1 MAHETRAKTVLELA
15 SITLEQNRVRQ
26 ELKMATGGFHETEGR
41 AIAPLRAAIRRAE
54 ELKLPADVLA
64 PARTALAEEERR
76 SQVMAAELAAA
87 TAGDNPEE
95 LRAALRRCAEVGP
108 DPDGTLGRR
117 VARARAALR
126 RMLVL
131 QQAVPIKC
139 ADPKTAKPLESR
151 RAAKRLRPS
160 DLEFWSPC
168 HKRPAEMSK
177 MVAGSVEHAPI
188 SKLWCGQGPGLCVEP
203 CHSIFFGVSPSTEQ
217 QTLRSLK
224 LTNASGTRIAF
235 KVKLT
240 CREFYL
246 VLPRC
251 CGTLCPGEV
260 RELQLALK
268 PNWQEMP
275 SGSRRLMVHEMQ
287 VGPEEEV
294 PRGAWSYMRERITQH
309 KVRISFGDE
318 TGSRSRSRSACGY
331 EPDNLD

>member
-1 MAHETRAKTVLELA
+1 
-15 SITLEQNRVRQ
+15 LEQNRARQ
-26 ELKMATGGFHETEGR
+26 ELKMATGGLHETEGR
-41 AIAPLRAAIRRAE
+41 AIVPLRAAIRKAE
-54 ELKLPADVLA
+54 ELKLPVDVLA
-64 PARTALAEEERR
+64 PARSALAEEERR

-87 TAGDNPEE
+87 TAGDNPDE

-117 VARARAALR
+117 IARARAALR

-139 ADPKTAKPLESR
+139 AEKPLESR

-160 DLEFWSPC
+160 DREFWSPC

-177 MVAGSVEHAPI
+177 MVAASGDHAAI
-188 SKLWCGQGPGLCVEP
+188 SKKLWSGQGAAGLCVEP
-203 CHSIFFGVSPSTEQ
+203 RDAILFGVSPSTEQ
-217 QTLRSLK
+217 QTLRSLT
-224 LTNASGTRIAF
+224 LTNASGARIAF

-260 RELQLALK
+260 RELQLALR

-294 PRGAWSYMRERITQH
+294 PRGAWSHMRERITQH

-318 TGSRSRSRSACGY
+318 AGSRSRSRSACGY